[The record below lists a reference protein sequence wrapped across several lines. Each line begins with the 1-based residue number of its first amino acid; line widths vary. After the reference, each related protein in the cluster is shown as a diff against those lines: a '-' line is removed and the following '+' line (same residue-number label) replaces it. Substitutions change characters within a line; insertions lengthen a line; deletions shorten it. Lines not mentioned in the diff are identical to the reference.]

1 MNRYPLWKYL
11 IIAVAL
17 IVSTLYT
24 LPNFYGESP
33 AVQVS
38 TSRSAIAIDTALM
51 DRVEKS
57 LAAAKLPADGIY
69 LDGNS
74 LKVRFH
80 DPDTQIKAIGRQLG
94 GGQGFFHPIHQR
106 GINGNGRAGGRHL
119 HRRAFTVEIG
129 QGIQGG
135 NDQRH
140 GDDQVFPERITV
152 HEARQGSGRRAGA
165 AAVR

>member
-57 LAAAKLPADGIY
+57 LAAAKLPADG
-69 LDGNS
+69 L
-74 LKVRFH
+74 
-80 DPDTQIKAIGRQLG
+80 
-94 GGQGFFHPIHQR
+94 
-106 GINGNGRAGGRHL
+106 
-119 HRRAFTVEIG
+119 
-129 QGIQGG
+129 
-135 NDQRH
+135 
-140 GDDQVFPERITV
+140 
-152 HEARQGSGRRAGA
+152 
-165 AAVR
+165 